1 MSLLDPY
8 FLFLGAVSL
17 HFLLGRVLCEDR
29 LADPA
34 WRRAANSTIV
44 AAAATEPLG
53 SEAQSELLR
62 RLAGRIDAGSLP
74 LVLGIAGGSGSG
86 KTTLADAIMQELGD
100 EFAAVIAHD
109 AYYKDL
115 AHLPFEERAERNFD
129 HPDSLDTDLLVQ
141 HLRQLKSGEAVQVPR
156 YDYTTHSRMKETVLV
171 SPRPVIVVEGILIF
185 TNEALLDLMD
195 IKVFVDTE
203 DDLRLARRIERDTS
217 ERGRSVQSVL
227 HQYFKTVRPMHLE
240 FVAAT
245 RSRADI
251 IVPIGLN
258 SVALDL
264 LVHRLRAAILQH
276 YHRGSDSV

>member
-17 HFLLGRVLCEDR
+17 HFLLVLVLCEDR

-34 WRRAANSTIV
+34 WRRATNTTIV
-44 AAAATEPLG
+44 AAAEPVG

-100 EFAAVIAHD
+100 EFAAVIPHD

-115 AHLPFEERAERNFD
+115 SHLPIEERAERNFD
-129 HPDSLDTDLLVQ
+129 HPDSLDTELLVQ
-141 HLRQLKSGEAVQVPR
+141 HLRQLKAGGAVHVPH
-156 YDYTTHSRMKETVLV
+156 YDYTTHSRLKETVLI

-185 TNEALLDLMD
+185 TSEALLELMD

-245 RSRADI
+245 RGKADI

-264 LVHRLRAAILQH
+264 LVHRLRAAVLQH
-276 YHRGSDSV
+276 YRRGSDSA

>member
-1 MSLLDPY
+1 MSVLDPY
-8 FLFLGAVSL
+8 YLFLGAISL
-17 HFLLGRVLCEDR
+17 HFLLSRVLCDDR

-34 WRRAANSTIV
+34 WRRTANSSLV
-44 AAAATEPLG
+44 VEPLG
-53 SEAQSELLR
+53 REAQSELLR
-62 RLAGRIDAGSLP
+62 RLAGRIDAGNLP

-86 KTTLADAIMQELGD
+86 KTTLAGAVLQELGD
-100 EFAAVIAHD
+100 EFAAIITHD
-109 AYYKDL
+109 SYYRDL
-115 AHLPFEERAERNFD
+115 SHLALEERAERNFD
-129 HPDSLDTDLLVQ
+129 HPDALDTDLLVR
-141 HLRQLKSGEAVQVPR
+141 HLRQLKSGVAVQVPR
-156 YDYTTHSRMKETVLV
+156 YDFSTHSRMQETVLV

-185 TNEALLDLMD
+185 ASADLLELLD

-227 HQYFKTVRPMHLE
+227 HQYFKSVRPMHQE

-245 RSRADI
+245 KSKADI
-251 IVPIGLN
+251 IVPVGLN

-276 YHRGSDSV
+276 HQTRDD